1 MRSLRAA
8 RLHALPLSLAIALM
22 ALALGSACTE
32 SEDTPPAT
40 GSTASSGATASMIE
54 ADEGDPG
61 VSGTRILFG
70 QSAAFTG
77 PAEGL
82 GLEMRRGIEAA
93 FHEQNEAGGVHGR
106 MLELVSLDDA
116 YETDFAFANT
126 RRLIFREEVF
136 ALIGEVGTPTSR
148 AAAPVAH
155 GAGVPFIAPFTGAEF
170 LRDPALDNVLNLR
183 ASYYQETEEMV
194 ARLTDEL
201 GVTRV
206 AVLYQNDSFGQA
218 GLDGATAAL
227 ARRNLSPVAAT
238 FYPRNTDAVKVPIL
252 DIAYARPEAVIMVG
266 AYRPVARAIALLRQD
281 IDPVFMVI
289 SFVGSNA
296 LAEELGSAGTGV
308 YITQVVPQP
317 DDDSIPVVADYREAL
332 AAFDADATP
341 GFVSLEG
348 YLAGRLAIAGLE
360 LCGPD
365 VDRACFLDAIRG
377 AGSLDLDGML
387 LQFGPSDNQGS
398 DGVFLTT
405 IGSDGKIHPVDSLE
419 GGR

>member
-1 MRSLRAA
+1 MGQIRAVRLRA
-8 RLHALPLSLAIALM
+8 LSLSLAV
-22 ALALGSACTE
+22 ALATLAVGAGCTE
-32 SEDTPPAT
+32 SQDEAPAAAVTT
-40 GSTASSGATASMIE
+40 GDGAASAMIE

-61 VSGTRILFG
+61 VFDNRILFG
-70 QSAAFTG
+70 QSAAFSG

-106 MLELVSLDDA
+106 VLDLISLDDA

-126 RRLIFREEVF
+126 RRLIFRDGVF

-148 AAAPVAH
+148 AASPVAH
-155 GAGVPFIAPFTGAEF
+155 DAGVPFIAPFTGAEF

-201 GVTRV
+201 GITRV

-218 GLDGATAAL
+218 GLDGAVEAL
-227 ARRNLSPVAAT
+227 ARRDLAPVAT
-238 FYPRNTDAVKVPIL
+238 WFYGRNTDAVKMAVFE
-252 DIAYARPEAVIMVG
+252 IADARPEAVIMVG

-281 IDPVFMVI
+281 LDPVFMVI

-317 DDDSIPVVADYREAL
+317 DDDAVPVVADYRRAL
-332 AAFDADATP
+332 AAFDAEATP

-365 VDRACFLDAIRG
+365 IDRECFLDAIRD
-377 AGSLDLDGML
+377 AGSLDLGGML
-387 LQFGPSDNQGS
+387 LEFGPSDNQGS

-405 IGSDGKIHPVDSLE
+405 IGSDGKIHPVESLG

>member
-1 MRSLRAA
+1 MRPIRATRLRA
-8 RLHALPLSLAIALM
+8 LSLLM
-22 ALALGSACTE
+22 AVAVAILALGAGCTE
-32 SEDTPPAT
+32 SQDEAP
-40 GSTASSGATASMIE
+40 GGATRDGAASVVLE

-61 VSGTRILFG
+61 VSDTRILFG

-93 FHEQNEAGGVHGR
+93 FHERNQAGGVHGR
-106 MLELVSLDDA
+106 TLELTSLDDG

-126 RRLIFREEVF
+126 RRLIFRHRVF

-148 AAAPVAH
+148 AASPVARD
-155 GAGVPFIAPFTGAEF
+155 AGVPFIAPFTGAEF
-170 LRDPALDNVLNLR
+170 LRDPDLDNVLNLR
-183 ASYYQETEEMV
+183 ASYHQETEEMV

-206 AVLYQNDSFGQA
+206 AVLYQNDSFGQS
-218 GLDGATAAL
+218 GLDGAEAAL
-227 ARRNLSPVAAT
+227 ARRGLEPVASW
-238 FYPRNTDAVKVPIL
+238 YYGRNTDAVKMAVL
-252 DIAYARPEAVIMVG
+252 EIADARPEAVIMVG
-266 AYRPVARAIALLRQD
+266 AYRPVARAIELLRER

-296 LAEELGSAGTGV
+296 LADELGSAGAGV

-317 DDDSIPVVADYREAL
+317 DDDSIPAVAAYQQAL
-332 AAFDADATP
+332 AASDPDARP

-365 VDRACFLDAIRG
+365 VSRECFLEAIRN
-377 AGSLDLDGML
+377 AGSVDLGGML
-387 LQFGPSDNQGS
+387 LQFGANDNQGS

-405 IGSDGKIHPVDSLE
+405 IGSDGQIQPVDSLE

>member
-8 RLHALPLSLAIALM
+8 RLHALPLSLAVALM

-40 GSTASSGATASMIE
+40 GTTASTAATPGM
-54 ADEGDPG
+54 DEGVPG
-61 VSGTRILFG
+61 VSDTRILFG

-106 MLELVSLDDA
+106 MLDLTSLDDA

-148 AAAPVAH
+148 AASPVAH
-155 GAGVPFIAPFTGAEF
+155 DAGVPFIAPFTGAEF

-201 GVTRV
+201 DVTRV

-218 GLDGATAAL
+218 GLDGAVNAL
-227 ARRNLSPVAAT
+227 ARRNLSPVAAA
-238 FYPRNTDAVKVPIL
+238 FYGRNTDAVKMAVL
-252 DIAYARPEAVIMVG
+252 DIAYARPEAVIMIG
-266 AYRPVARAIALLRQD
+266 TYRPVARAINLLRQD

-296 LAEELGSAGTGV
+296 LAEELGPAGKGV

-317 DDDSIPVVADYREAL
+317 EDDSIAVVADYREAL
-332 AAFDADATP
+332 AAFDPDATP

-360 LCGPD
+360 LCGPA

-377 AGSLDLDGML
+377 TGSLDLDGML
-387 LQFGPSDNQGS
+387 LEFGPSDNQGS

-405 IGSDGKIHPVDSLE
+405 IGSDGTIRPVDSLE